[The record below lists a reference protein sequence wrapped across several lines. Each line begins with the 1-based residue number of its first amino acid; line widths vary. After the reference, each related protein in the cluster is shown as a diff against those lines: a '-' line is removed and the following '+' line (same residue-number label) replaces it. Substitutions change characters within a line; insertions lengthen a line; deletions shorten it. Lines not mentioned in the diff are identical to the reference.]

1 MEKAL
6 GLVEVA
12 GLSSAVETADAMV
25 KAANVV
31 LVELEGARG
40 NGMMTVKVIGDVGAV
55 RAAVEAGRAVA
66 ASFGALVSVD
76 IIARPNEST
85 GGMFVRYPD
94 KKEPPMFYGGDP
106 KAKPEQKAE
115 AVQEPDPEPVKTE
128 PVQEAPAAA
137 VPDLPETQLALAA
150 DVISP
155 ISENTSQE
163 VIPKE
168 KTQAAEKTA
177 SVEPAI
183 SLETPAEPV
192 QAIPEKPKVKRAVRR
207 TTSRTRRTKGSTKSK
222 KDDKNSLTTDMK

>member
-115 AVQEPDPEPVKTE
+115 AMQEPDPEPVKAE
-128 PVQEAPAAA
+128 PVQEP
-137 VPDLPETQLALAA
+137 QLALAA

-183 SLETPAEPV
+183 SPETPAEPV

-222 KDDKNSLTTDMK
+222 KDDKNSPTTDMK

>member
-1 MEKAL
+1 MTKGREVFMEKAL

-115 AVQEPDPEPVKTE
+115 AMQEPDPEPVKAE
-128 PVQEAPAAA
+128 PVQEP
-137 VPDLPETQLALAA
+137 QLALAA

-183 SLETPAEPV
+183 SPETPAEPV

-222 KDDKNSLTTDMK
+222 KDDKNSPTTDMK